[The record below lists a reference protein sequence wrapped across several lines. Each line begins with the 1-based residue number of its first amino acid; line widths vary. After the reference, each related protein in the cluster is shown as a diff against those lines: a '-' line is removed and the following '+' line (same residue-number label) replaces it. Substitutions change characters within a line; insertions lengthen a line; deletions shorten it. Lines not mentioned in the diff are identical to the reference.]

1 MARKNYYEI
10 LGLTFNA
17 TYEEIRAAYRK
28 LAFDLHPDRN
38 PTAEAAAE
46 FQDVMQAYTV
56 LINADSRAE
65 YDAQT
70 LSYVELTG
78 GVNQAGIDLSA
89 LYPDQSN
96 VQETAAAEFAKYL
109 KKHKRRKA
117 LLQTIFA
124 VFVIFLIAS
133 YGLKPVSVSPTT
145 SISQQSTDTSTSSSG
160 TTSGTSGSV
169 NKPGLNQRLII
180 VQGLQGPIGLPGPAG
195 PSGRDGRD
203 GSAGAV
209 GVAGAAGE
217 MGPIG
222 PAGPAGEDGVIGID
236 GVPGIDGIAGA
247 GVVISSF
254 TGAQGSC
261 TDGGTKF
268 SVPGQADT
276 YACNGTGGSGGG
288 GGSLGAGYAD
298 IGACD
303 ASVQISF
310 RTEYDTGSNEL
321 KLSAIVIDKLSGA
334 CDDKTLR
341 AIIKIKSSKD
351 STENYYNSGDSYECS
366 AVLDLDGA
374 SGVDANSVALTSD
387 DCTNTRTN
395 AATFNSIWVT
405 DVDGS
410 ARAFLLQIS

>member
-1 MARKNYYEI
+1 MAKKNYYEI

-38 PTAEAAAE
+38 PTAEAAAQ
-46 FQDVMQAYTV
+46 FQEVMQAYTV
-56 LINADSRAE
+56 LINSDSRAE

-78 GVNQAGIDLSA
+78 GVNQAGIDLSS
-89 LYPDQSN
+89 LYSDESN
-96 VQETAAAEFAKYL
+96 VQATAAAEFAKHL

-117 LLQTIFA
+117 LLQTTFAIFI
-124 VFVIFLIAS
+124 IFLLAS
-133 YGLKPVSVSPTT
+133 YGLKPVSVSPSTT
-145 SISQQSTDTSTSSSG
+145 SSQQTTDTSTTSTGNSGSTTGSSG
-160 TTSGTSGSV
+160 VV

-195 PSGRDGRD
+195 PSGKDGRD
-203 GSAGAV
+203 GAP
-209 GVAGAAGE
+209 GAAGE

-222 PAGPAGEDGVIGID
+222 PAGAAGKDGVIGVD
-236 GVPGIDGIAGA
+236 GIPGIDGIAGA

-254 TGAQGSC
+254 SGAQGSC

-268 SVPGQADT
+268 SVVGQPDT

-310 RTEYDTGSNEL
+310 RTDYDTGSKEL
-321 KLSAIVIDKLSGA
+321 KLSSIVIDKLSGA

-366 AVLDLDGA
+366 AVLDLNGS

-410 ARAFLLQIS
+410 ARSFLLQIS